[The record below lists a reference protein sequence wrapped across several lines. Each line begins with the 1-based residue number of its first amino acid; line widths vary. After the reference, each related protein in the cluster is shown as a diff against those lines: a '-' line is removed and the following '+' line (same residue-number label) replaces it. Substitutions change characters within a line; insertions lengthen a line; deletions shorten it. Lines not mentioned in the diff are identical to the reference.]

1 MYCERKSF
9 PKTCSGTKILESKR
23 RHADQRRKCASTLRS
38 LHLGNR
44 ADDDDD
50 DDDYDYDDVN
60 NGFDNDD

>member
-50 DDDYDYDDVN
+50 DDDYDDVDY
-60 NGFDNDD
+60 GDDNDD